1 MKWNFKTL
9 ESLTC
14 FKFESLI
21 VRIVRKRIVRKR
33 TKVARTR
40 PKLAL
45 PAVLGAAVVPTPVT
59 EAIRAPTWQ
68 EIVDTHAI
76 TRRIAEQ
83 AGSLMDSID

>member
-1 MKWNFKTL
+1 
-9 ESLTC
+9 
-14 FKFESLI
+14 
-21 VRIVRKRIVRKR
+21 
-33 TKVARTR
+33 VARTR